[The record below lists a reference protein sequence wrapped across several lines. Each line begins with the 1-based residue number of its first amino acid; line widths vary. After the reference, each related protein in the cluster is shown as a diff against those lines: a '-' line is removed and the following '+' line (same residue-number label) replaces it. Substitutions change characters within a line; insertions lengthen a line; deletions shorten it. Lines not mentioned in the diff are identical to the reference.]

1 VIGSL
6 RGRLLHRGAGEV
18 QVEVGGVGYLV
29 VVSPTTAVALGNEG
43 DEVFVWV
50 HHHVREDAQTL
61 YGFASRDER
70 VTFEA
75 LLGAHGVGP
84 SLALGILSVHAP
96 LAVARILA
104 DDDVAAL
111 CLVPGVG
118 KKTAAR
124 LLIELKARLDIPIG
138 DVAPAVTAGG
148 NGHGHGHGNGDS
160 AGVAVR
166 SARADVRDALAG
178 LGYSADEIRAATAE
192 LPDDGDASALLR
204 EALQRLAAVR

>member
-1 VIGSL
+1 V
-6 RGRLLHRGAGEV
+6 H
-18 QVEVGGVGYLV
+18 VEVGGVGYLV
-29 VVSPTTAVALGNEG
+29 VVSPTTAVALGAEG
-43 DEVFVWV
+43 EEVFVWV

-96 LAVARILA
+96 LALATILA

-138 DVAPAVTAGG
+138 DVAPAVAAGG
-148 NGHGHGHGNGDS
+148 NGHGNGDS
-160 AGVAVR
+160 SGGAAR
-166 SARADVRDALAG
+166 SARADVRDALSG
-178 LGYSADEIRAATAE
+178 LGYSPDEIRTATAQ
-192 LPDDGDASALLR
+192 LPDDGDVSALLR

>member
-18 QVEVGGVGYLV
+18 LLEVGGIGYVV
-29 VVSPTTAVALGNEG
+29 VVSPTTVVALGEVG
-43 DEVFVWV
+43 DEAFVWV
-50 HHHVREDAQTL
+50 HHHVREDAETL
-61 YGFASRDER
+61 YGFGTRDER

-84 SLALGILSVHAP
+84 ALALAILSVHSP
-96 LAVARILA
+96 PDLVRILA

-124 LLIELKARLDIPIG
+124 LLVELKSRLDVPE
-138 DVAPAVTAGG
+138 AGPVPG
-148 NGHGHGHGNGDS
+148 VGG
-160 AGVAVR
+160 GVAVA
-166 SARADVRDALAG
+166 SAGERTATTDVREALAG
-178 LGYSADEIRAATAE
+178 LGYGPDEIRAATAE
-192 LPDDGDASALLR
+192 LIDDGDAAAMLR
-204 EALQRLAAVR
+204 RALQRLASAR

>member
-1 VIGSL
+1 V
-6 RGRLLHRGAGEV
+6 H
-18 QVEVGGVGYLV
+18 VEVGGVGYLV
-29 VVSPTTAVALGNEG
+29 VVSPTTVVALGNEG

-96 LAVARILA
+96 MALARILA

-118 KKTAAR
+118 RKTAAR

-138 DVAPAVTAGG
+138 DVAPAVAAGG
-148 NGHGHGHGNGDS
+148 NGHGHGNGGS
-160 AGVAVR
+160 AGVAAR

-178 LGYSADEIRAATAE
+178 LGYSPDEIRTATAE
-192 LPDDGDASALLR
+192 LPDDGDAAALLR

>member
-1 VIGSL
+1 MIGSL

-18 QVEVGGVGYLV
+18 HVEVGGVGYRI
-29 VVSPTTAVALGNEG
+29 VVSPTTAVALGDLG

-61 YGFASRDER
+61 YGFGTRDER
-70 VTFEA
+70 LTFEA

-84 SLALGILSVHAP
+84 SLALGILSVHTPVA
-96 LAVARILA
+96 LARILT

-138 DVAPAVTAGG
+138 DVVPAVVAG
-148 NGHGHGHGNGDS
+148 NGHGHGTG
-160 AGVAVR
+160 AR

-178 LGYSADEIRAATAE
+178 LGYSSDEIRAATAE
-192 LPDDGDASALLR
+192 LPDDGDASTLLR

>member
-6 RGRLLHRGAGEV
+6 RGRLLHRGAGAV
-18 QVEVGGVGYLV
+18 LVEVAGVGYV
-29 VVSPTTAVALGNEG
+29 VVVAPTTAVALGDVG
-43 DEVFVWV
+43 DETFVWV
-50 HHHVREDAQTL
+50 HHHVREDAETL
-61 YGFASRDER
+61 YGFASRDEK

-84 SLALGILSVHAP
+84 ALALAILSVHGPAA
-96 LAVARILA
+96 LVRILA

-124 LLIELKARLDIPIG
+124 LLVELKSRLDVPDG
-138 DVAPAVTAGG
+138 PGAVPAAVGGGGSLAVAGE
-148 NGHGHGHGNGDS
+148 
-160 AGVAVR
+160 R
-166 SARADVRDALAG
+166 SALTDVRDALAG

-192 LPDDGDASALLR
+192 LADDGDGDASSLLR
-204 EALQRLAAVR
+204 VALQRLAAAR

>member
-6 RGRLLHRGAGEV
+6 RGRLLDRGADEV
-18 QVEVGGVGYLV
+18 LVEVAGVGYRV
-29 VVSPTTAVALGNEG
+29 TTAPTTVLALGEVG

-50 HHHVREDAQTL
+50 HHHVREDAETL
-61 YGFASRDER
+61 YGFGGRDER

-84 SLALGILSVHAP
+84 ALALAILSVHSP
-96 LAVARILA
+96 SGLARILL

-124 LLIELKARLDIPIG
+124 LLIELKSRLDIP
-138 DVAPAVTAGG
+138 DSVVVTGVGVPGG
-148 NGHGHGHGNGDS
+148 NGA
-160 AGVAVR
+160 AGGGVSVGGAA
-166 SARADVRDALAG
+166 SARADVRAALVE
-178 LGYSADEIRAATAE
+178 LGYAADEIRVATAD
-192 LPDDGDASALLR
+192 LPEDGDAAELLR
-204 EALQRLAAVR
+204 AALGRLAVGR

>member
-1 VIGSL
+1 V
-6 RGRLLHRGAGEV
+6 H
-18 QVEVGGVGYLV
+18 VEVGGVGYLV
-29 VVSPTTAVALGNEG
+29 VVSPTTVVALGNEG

-96 LAVARILA
+96 LALARILA

-118 KKTAAR
+118 RKTAAR

-138 DVAPAVTAGG
+138 DVAPAVAAGG
-148 NGHGHGHGNGDS
+148 NGHGHGNGGS
-160 AGVAVR
+160 TGVAAR

-178 LGYSADEIRAATAE
+178 LGYSPDEIRTATAE
-192 LPDDGDASALLR
+192 LPDDGDAAALLR

>member
-18 QVEVGGVGYLV
+18 LVEVAGVGYVV
-29 VVSPTTAVALGNEG
+29 VVSPTTVVALGEVG

-50 HHHVREDAQTL
+50 HHHVREDAETL
-61 YGFASRDER
+61 YGFGTRDEK

-84 SLALGILSVHAP
+84 SLALAILSVHAP
-96 LAVARILA
+96 AALVRILA

-124 LLIELKARLDIPIG
+124 LLVELKSRLDVPERG
-138 DVAPAVTAGG
+138 DVPGVGAVAVVTAGERT
-148 NGHGHGHGNGDS
+148 
-160 AGVAVR
+160 ATT
-166 SARADVRDALAG
+166 DVREALAG
-178 LGYSADEIRAATAE
+178 LGYGPDEIRAATAE
-192 LPDDGDASALLR
+192 LADDGDASAMLR
-204 EALQRLAAVR
+204 LALQRLASAR

>member
-18 QVEVGGVGYLV
+18 LIEVGGIGYVV
-29 VVSPTTAVALGNEG
+29 VVSPTTVVALGEVG
-43 DEVFVWV
+43 DEAFVWV
-50 HHHVREDAQTL
+50 HHHVREDAETL
-61 YGFASRDER
+61 YGFGTRDER

-84 SLALGILSVHAP
+84 ALALAILSVHSP
-96 LAVARILA
+96 PDLVRILA

-124 LLIELKARLDIPIG
+124 LLVELKSRLDVPE
-138 DVAPAVTAGG
+138 AGPVPG
-148 NGHGHGHGNGDS
+148 VGG
-160 AGVAVR
+160 GVAVA
-166 SARADVRDALAG
+166 SAGERTATTDVREALAG
-178 LGYSADEIRAATAE
+178 LGYGPDEIRAATAE
-192 LPDDGDASALLR
+192 LVDDGDAAAMLR
-204 EALQRLAAVR
+204 RALQRLASAR